1 MVLRYYRL
9 VYSLSLAYLSF
20 GHNNCHPHYSFYSNP
35 AQKKKNTNYS
45 SCIASLNVAILNRL
59 RTLLFG
65 PSGAGKTF
73 LAEAFKKF
81 GVTSIDADTIDGLS
95 SWQDSAGKKVSIPDD
110 AGKDFLDSHSFLWD
124 KTFLKEYLKDYS
136 DVFVMG
142 SSGNISD
149 MFDLFDKV
157 YFLDVPDFV
166 QERRLQHP
174 TRLNPMGNTEYQRMN
189 AVQFADALKEL
200 ARKNNIDF
208 IDATLS
214 PEKIYEIVK

>member
-1 MVLRYYRL
+1 M
-9 VYSLSLAYLSF
+9 
-20 GHNNCHPHYSFYSNP
+20 
-35 AQKKKNTNYS
+35 K
-45 SCIASLNVAILNRL
+45 
-59 RTLLFG
+59 TLLFG

-81 GVTSIDADTIDGLS
+81 GVTSIDADTIEGLS
-95 SWQDSAGKKVSIPDD
+95 SWQDGTGKKVSIPDD
-110 AGKDFLDSHSFLWD
+110 AGKDFLDNHSFLWD
-124 KTFLKEYLKDYS
+124 KAFLKDFLKDYS
-136 DVFVMG
+136 DIFVMG
-142 SSGNISD
+142 SAGNISD
-149 MFDLFDKV
+149 MFDLFDNV
-157 YFLDVPDFV
+157 YFLDIPDFV

-189 AVQFADALKEL
+189 AVQFADELKEL